1 MEKNHSLL
9 ILVVVMA
16 VLFGL
21 TACGSQ
27 SKQDIE
33 PQGQAGAVEPVDAAE
48 IISADTEDGKMS
60 TIEGSGIIGEQTG
73 QGEEEETLSGK
84 ELLDLFEMAYEECK
98 QFDLIEEYSIQLELE
113 HLKSYVGLILT
124 NKVLPADYE
133 ERYLDWRPMESED
146 KTNLFTEVN
155 ETVYATGTVNI
166 RDSYNADSEKL
177 GSLNRGQSITRTG
190 TGTGD
195 ADGWSKVE
203 FNGQTAYISSQ
214 YLSTTKPS
222 TPTTGQPTPSTGQ
235 TSTGQSTPTTGTS
248 SGGQQSTSGSSSID
262 DLIDQINQ
270 GEELPPHL
278 RGNGEIVDTEGR
290 GSMADDH
297 PQYSGSIGG

>member
-1 MEKNHSLL
+1 MGKNHSLL

-27 SKQDIE
+27 SRQAIE
-33 PQGQAGAVEPVDAAE
+33 PRNPVTTEPPEEHPQTTNTAEPVA
-48 IISADTEDGKMS
+48 K
-60 TIEGSGIIGEQTG
+60 TIEPVA
-73 QGEEEETLSGK
+73 ETLSGK
-84 ELLDLFEMAYEECK
+84 ELLDLFEVAYGECK
-98 QFDLIEEYSIQLELE
+98 QFDLIEGDSIQLELA
-113 HLKSYVGLILT
+113 HLRSYVDTVLT

-133 ERYLDWRPMESED
+133 GRYLDWRPMESED

-222 TPTTGQPTPSTGQ
+222 TPTG
-235 TSTGQSTPTTGTS
+235 GQSTP
-248 SGGQQSTSGSSSID
+248 SGGQQSTSGNQQSTSGSSAID
-262 DLIDQINQ
+262 DIVNQINQ
-270 GEELPPHL
+270 GKELPPGL
-278 RGNGEIVDTEGR
+278 EGSGEVVDTEGR
-290 GSMADDH
+290 GSMADDN